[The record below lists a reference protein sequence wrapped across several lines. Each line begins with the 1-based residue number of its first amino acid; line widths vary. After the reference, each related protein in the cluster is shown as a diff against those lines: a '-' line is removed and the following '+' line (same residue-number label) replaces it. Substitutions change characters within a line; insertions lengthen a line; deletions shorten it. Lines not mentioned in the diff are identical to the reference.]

1 MKLVRVEP
9 SHMKEKKYDAILE
22 DDKGK
27 KHIVAFGA
35 KGYEDFTTY
44 SHDSKTEANLRK
56 FAYIKRHEARED
68 WGKSGI
74 LTPGFWA
81 RWVLWNQPTLRESVA
96 DVRRRFDL

>member
-1 MKLVRVEP
+1 MKLVRIEP

-44 SHDSKTEANLRK
+44 NRHSKVEANLHK
-56 FAYIKRHEARED
+56 YAYIRRHEARED
-68 WGKSGI
+68 WSKTGI
-74 LTPGFWA
+74 LTPGFWS
-81 RWVLWNQPTLRESVA
+81 RWILWNQPTIHESVT
-96 DVRRRFDL
+96 DVRQRFHL